1 MKKTITYFFY
11 SLIFIFIAK
20 ADVPGKEKMNESK
33 VVLQGLSNLKGY
45 TFYYVY
51 HYGNKS
57 GSIGSDTTLII
68 PPSGGAPDGIEL
80 WAVNNKTGKS
90 TDTLAFNNYYDAD
103 EVILFKKIEMDS
115 IYYDKK
121 ELSNKNGIVEEGNT
135 DSINNRQLVTEAR
148 QIKKSHYT
156 RIIFLS
162 LAGLIALTALVWIF
176 IRKRK
181 AQKEKT
187 V

>member
-1 MKKTITYFFY
+1 MKKISTF
-11 SLIFIFIAK
+11 SLFLVLHTVALY
-20 ADVPGKEKMNESK
+20 ADVPGKEIMNESK
-33 VVLQGLSNLKGY
+33 VTLQGISNLKSY
-45 TFYYVY
+45 SFHYIY
-51 HYGNKS
+51 HYGDKAGTFS
-57 GSIGSDTTLII
+57 SDTTLII

-103 EVILFKKIEMDS
+103 VVILFKKIEMDS

-121 ELSNKNGIVEEGNT
+121 QLSNKNGIIEEGNT
-135 DSINNRQLVTEAR
+135 DSINNRQLVTEAG
-148 QIKKSHYT
+148 QIKKRHYT
-156 RIIFLS
+156 KIIFLS

-176 IRKRK
+176 ILKRK